1 METWHKTCL
10 HVFAIFQYERPKAEV
25 QSTVLSLFGTTE
37 VHPIFDKVK
46 DSENEVHPIF
56 DEVKDRERR
65 ILLSCS
71 VSLRKHSFAS
81 DFGRRSKLI
90 NHYYNL

>member
-10 HVFAIFQYERPKAEV
+10 HVFAMFQYERPKAEV

-37 VHPIFDKVK
+37 EHPIFDKVK

-56 DEVKDRERR
+56 NEVKDRERR
-65 ILLSCS
+65 TLFSCS
-71 VSLRKHSFAS
+71 FLHTSVAS
-81 DFGRRSKLI
+81 RGCPITTDVKANKKL
-90 NHYYNL
+90 L

>member
-46 DSENEVHPIF
+46 DSEN
-56 DEVKDRERR
+56 
-65 ILLSCS
+65 
-71 VSLRKHSFAS
+71 
-81 DFGRRSKLI
+81 
-90 NHYYNL
+90 